1 MNNQSIFAK
10 VRSVLILLVSL
21 LAVSTV
27 WAEDP
32 SQETIKYIGWNG
44 EETLTE
50 EFIVLAAASSS
61 SVSSSSGAASSSSS
75 MPEWYVVKGEVF
87 YDCSDFNFA
96 GQRVNLLLMDGAKL
110 TVTNG
115 DEGCAAEFLNLNIY
129 AQSLGDDM
137 GRFEVPSLKVTYAIN
152 VLSGAVLT
160 TGNVNATSVCVNNGS
175 VSIGGNVEANS
186 VEFQNGSVSVGG
198 GVVAKKSVEFENG
211 FVSIGGDIKA
221 GAVEFENGSVSV
233 GGGIE
238 AKHVRFYNGTV
249 VVTEGVSA
257 VSDADTVSACIQF
270 ASATVRANSYSVSNL
285 CEAKVGNNLLYGD
298 EQGNAYSGTLSAE
311 QLALMAGK
319 TVAPAKWLT
328 FVDGSSVSTKAWIP
342 GVIPSEPTRIWK
354 KFLGWYADKSYK
366 TLFDFTNFES
376 GDFAYAKWENLVN
389 VTYIDGNG
397 QEQTLTEDYT
407 VLVAASSSSVAS
419 SSGAASSSSRISSSS
434 GVAPSSSSIS
444 SSGSVSSSSNTTE
457 WYVVSGEVSYD
468 CSDFDFTG
476 KDVNLILMDGAKL
489 TVTNSNNEKCA
500 EFESLFIYAQSLG
513 KDMGK
518 FEVSSLNAGYLIV
531 DGGSISIKGS
541 LEADYVTFEKGSVV
555 VDGGIIL
562 NEGELTSVNFSGATV
577 KASFYTIPEYS
588 LWISTDLVY
597 GDEQGNAYRSYLS
610 TDQIASMAGKMV
622 APAKMVKFVDGSS
635 VSEKAWIPGVI
646 PSNPTHIWK
655 KFLGWY
661 TGKSSD
667 DPLFD
672 FTNFQDGDYAYA
684 RWENLVEVTY
694 IDEYGVTQTLEDN
707 YTVLVASSPSSSSSG
722 AASSSSIVSSS
733 SSVASSSSNTTG
745 WYVVSGEVLYDC
757 EDFKFSGAEVNL
769 ILMDGAKL
777 TVDCNSNEGSAEF
790 GDLNIYAQSLGKN
803 MGEFEVSSLKTDAL
817 SVCGGSILI
826 GSSIEADMFEFING
840 SVIVDGDVVVKE
852 SDKDFAAILFAGA
865 TVWAN
870 SYSIPEGSQYVVMV
884 YPGLV
889 YVDEKGNEYRNTLDA
904 DQIALMAG
912 KTLSLA
918 KTITFV
924 DGSSVSEKVWVPGVD
939 PGASTR
945 YLGTFVGW
953 YADKSYQ
960 TPFDFTNFESGAT
973 AYAKWED
980 LVEITYIDENGVT
993 QTLTEDY
1000 TALVPTSSSST
1011 PGAANSGSSMGVSF
1025 TPSDGWYVVSGKM
1038 YYNCSDFN
1046 FAGKNVNLILMDD
1059 AWLTFECNNSEG
1071 SAEFG
1076 NLTIY
1081 AQSLGKKMGGLS
1093 LALNDANKKLSLNV
1107 ADKFVVNGGRIW
1119 ADAIETSNA
1128 EFNKGS
1134 VAASGEIVIK
1144 ETDEDFA
1151 GIKLAGATV
1160 QASMYIIPG
1169 GDKYSIAVAPD
1180 LVYVDEPGN
1189 AYSETL
1195 NAEQIALIAH
1205 KNLYP
1210 AKMVKFVVDD
1220 ADEDKPV
1227 ILGKIPCTPV
1237 AKGKKFRWYA
1247 DKSYQ
1252 ELFDFTNF
1260 NSPIAYGLWED
1271 LTEVTYLDENGEEQS
1286 VTPDY
1291 ELVGTECADSELFTN
1306 GGWVLVNSEVSYKN
1320 NFAFAA
1326 PTLHLILADDAKL
1339 TVENNTLFENLTI
1352 YAQSTGVNQGVF
1364 EVNADSYSAIDVDD
1378 ALTINGG
1385 VVKATGEITGIGGSS
1400 VKINDGV
1407 VKAFGRKQAIYAH
1420 GNSLV
1425 VNGGTVEA
1433 HATGERPESGS
1444 GLSSLGNV
1452 DINGGTVTA
1461 TGGYAINANGNVTI
1475 AGGKVNATSSIY
1487 YSEENCACF
1496 GIGSY
1501 GSDVYLKGG
1510 TVTALAEDGCRGI
1523 YADNSKQMT
1532 IYLSGAT
1539 VKASSYNDSILVAN
1553 DMSYYDDLGN
1563 SYTGIIHEEGLLELA
1578 DKYVYPPALVI
1589 TKNAEDK
1596 MVATLDGNFD
1606 KDMPVV
1612 ITQETTVDE
1621 VKFNRGFTAGR
1632 YATVMFPFE
1641 VYADNL
1647 IGAEH
1652 IDSFSRMDT
1661 VKNDKG
1667 VIIRLDAKT
1676 LGVWDKP
1683 AEAPAKVCDNLVGEC
1698 DYSTLLKANTPYIVQ
1713 LEKGHTSLE
1722 IRGPVK
1728 LVTNEPEFAVRR
1740 GDWEFVGVYQ
1750 YKKWAEG
1757 DAELIDG
1764 RAIYGFVGVAGDGFV
1779 IGDFVRGKAGAYI
1792 SPLRAYLRYNPL
1804 PNVQNVLAVKKV
1816 ARYNVADWKSASITS
1831 ELPETITV
1839 VREGE
1844 DENGGEHTTV
1854 IGQINTRSGKF
1865 ALPRSAN
1872 REFDLK
1878 GRAYGKDARKA
1889 RGAYYGKKVLK
1900 K

>member
-1 MNNQSIFAK
+1 
-10 VRSVLILLVSL
+10 L
-21 LAVSTV
+21 
-27 WAEDP
+27 
-32 SQETIKYIGWNG
+32 
-44 EETLTE
+44 
-50 EFIVLAAASSS
+50 
-61 SVSSSSGAASSSSS
+61 
-75 MPEWYVVKGEVF
+75 
-87 YDCSDFNFA
+87 
-96 GQRVNLLLMDGAKL
+96 
-110 TVTNG
+110 
-115 DEGCAAEFLNLNIY
+115 
-129 AQSLGDDM
+129 
-137 GRFEVPSLKVTYAIN
+137 
-152 VLSGAVLT
+152 
-160 TGNVNATSVCVNNGS
+160 
-175 VSIGGNVEANS
+175 
-186 VEFQNGSVSVGG
+186 
-198 GVVAKKSVEFENG
+198 
-211 FVSIGGDIKA
+211 
-221 GAVEFENGSVSV
+221 
-233 GGGIE
+233 
-238 AKHVRFYNGTV
+238 
-249 VVTEGVSA
+249 
-257 VSDADTVSACIQF
+257 
-270 ASATVRANSYSVSNL
+270 
-285 CEAKVGNNLLYGD
+285 
-298 EQGNAYSGTLSAE
+298 
-311 QLALMAGK
+311 
-319 TVAPAKWLT
+319 
-328 FVDGSSVSTKAWIP
+328 STKAWIP
-342 GVIPSEPTRIWK
+342 GVIPSTPTRIWK
-354 KFLGWYADKSYK
+354 KFLGWYTDKSYEIP
-366 TLFDFTNFES
+366 FDFTNFES
-376 GDFAYAKWENLVN
+376 GDFAYAKWENLVE
-389 VTYIDGNG
+389 VTYVDEDGVT
-397 QEQTLTEDYT
+397 QTLEDDYT
-407 VLVAASSSSVAS
+407 VLVAASSSSVSS
-419 SSGAASSSSRISSSS
+419 SSGAASSSS
-434 GVAPSSSSIS
+434 GVS
-444 SSGSVSSSSNTTE
+444 SSGSVSSSSNTTGVPFSASSG

-513 KDMGK
+513 KDMGQ
-518 FEVSSLNAGYLIV
+518 FEVSSLNAGYLLV
-531 DGGSISIKGS
+531 YGGSISIEGS
-541 LEADYVTFEKGSVV
+541 LEADYVTFAKGSVV

-562 NEGELTSVNFSGATV
+562 NEGELASVNFSGATV

-661 TGKSSD
+661 TDKSYET
-667 DPLFD
+667 PFD
-672 FTNFQDGDYAYA
+672 FTNFESGDFAYA
-684 RWENLVEVTY
+684 KWENLVNVTY

-722 AASSSSIVSSS
+722 AASSSSIVYSSG
-733 SSVASSSSNTTG
+733 SVSSSSNTTG
-745 WYVVSGEVLYDC
+745 WYVVSGEVSYDC
-757 EDFKFSGAEVNL
+757 EDFKLNGAEVNL

-777 TVDCNSNEGSAEF
+777 TVQCNSNEGRAEF
-790 GDLNIYAQSLGKN
+790 GDLNIYAQSLGEN

-889 YVDEKGNEYRNTLDA
+889 YVDVQGNEYRGTLDA

-1000 TALVPTSSSST
+1000 TALVPASSSST
-1011 PGAANSGSSMGVSF
+1011 PGGPTSGSSAGVPF

-1119 ADAIETSNA
+1119 ADAIETRNA

-1134 VAASGEIVIK
+1134 VAAYGKLVIK

-1160 QASMYIIPG
+1160 KAYSYTIPE
-1169 GDKYSIAVAPD
+1169 GDKYSIEVAPD
-1180 LVYVDEPGN
+1180 LVYVNEKGDK
-1189 AYSETL
+1189 YSSTL
-1195 NAEQIALIAH
+1195 NADQITSIAH
-1205 KNLYP
+1205 EELYP
-1210 AKMVKFVVDD
+1210 AKMVTFVDGSSVS
-1220 ADEDKPV
+1220 DKAL
-1227 ILGKIPCTPV
+1227 ILGEIPCTPV

-1271 LTEVTYLDENGEEQS
+1271 LTEEVTYLDENGEKQS

-1320 NFAFAA
+1320 NFAFTA

-1339 TVENNTLFENLTI
+1339 TVENKTSFKNLTI

-1364 EVNADSYSAIDVDD
+1364 EVNTDSYSAIFVNG

-1385 VVKATGEITGIGGSS
+1385 VVKATGGINGIEGSS

-1407 VKAFGRKQAIYAH
+1407 VKAFGKKQAIYAYYAY

-1433 HATGERPESGS
+1433 HATGERPESGA
-1444 GLSSLGNV
+1444 GLSSNGNV

-1461 TGGYAINANGNVTI
+1461 TGGYAIHAYGDVTI

-1487 YSEENCACF
+1487 SSEDNYVCF

-1501 GSDVYLKGG
+1501 ESDVYLKGG
-1510 TVTALAEDGCRGI
+1510 TVTALAENGCLGI
-1523 YADNSKQMT
+1523 YADNSKQKT

-1539 VKASSYNDSILVAN
+1539 VKASSYNDSIWVAN

-1578 DKYVYPPALVI
+1578 DKYVYPYAPALVI

-1621 VKFNRGFTAGR
+1621 VEFNRGFTAGR
-1632 YATVMFPFE
+1632 RATVMFPFD

-1647 IGAEH
+1647 IGAKY
-1652 IDSFSRMDT
+1652 IDKFKEMET
-1661 VKNDKG
+1661 IKNDKG
-1667 VIIRLDAKT
+1667 EITGLVTHMK
-1676 LGVWDKP
+1676 GVWDKP
-1683 AEAPAKVCDNLVGEC
+1683 AEAPSEICDNRDEEC
-1698 DYSTLLKANTPYIVQ
+1698 KASVLLKANTPYMVQ
-1713 LEKGHTSLE
+1713 LEEGYSSLE
-1722 IRGPVK
+1722 IRGAVTLK
-1728 LVTNEPEFAVRR
+1728 TNELEHTVRYE
-1740 GDWEFVGVYQ
+1740 DWEFVGVYQ
-1750 YKKWAEG
+1750 YKKWTED
-1757 DAELIDG
+1757 DAELQTG
-1764 RAIYGFVGVAGDGFV
+1764 RAVYGFVGAAKDGFA
-1779 IGDFVRGKAGAYI
+1779 IGDFVRVKAGATI
-1792 SPLRAYLRYNPL
+1792 KPMRAYLRYNPL
-1804 PNVQNVLAVKKV
+1804 PKMQSALGLTKV

-1831 ELPETITV
+1831 ELPETIPV
-1839 VREGE
+1839 VR
-1844 DENGGEHTTV
+1844 DVDNENGGEHTTV
-1854 IGQINTRSGKF
+1854 IGQFNTRSGKF
-1865 ALPRSAN
+1865 ALPRSTN
-1872 REFDLK
+1872 RVFDLK